1 MIDDILHTLTWTAI
15 IGVVLTAPAAI
26 STAVVRLAEAN
37 PALAVGLLVFVVC
50 IVCLGLADVEP
61 L

>member
-15 IGVVLTAPAAI
+15 IGVVLIAAGAVI
-26 STAVVRLAEAN
+26 KAVVRLAEAN
-37 PALAVGLLVFVVC
+37 PVIGFSVLAFIVC

-61 L
+61 F